1 MTTLRESAQAV
12 LDSVWRH
19 IPTGARY
26 RVIDTMDAG
35 VELEN
40 IAAMRCRQVLWKDF
54 NNSSVWE
61 RQR

>member
-12 LDSVWRH
+12 EACVWLH
-19 IPTGARY
+19 VPTGVRY
-26 RVIDTMDAG
+26 RIVEELEAG

-40 IAAMRCRQVLWKDF
+40 VAAFRCIQVRWEHF
-54 NNSSVWE
+54 RNANVWQ

>member
-12 LDSVWRH
+12 EACVWLH
-19 IPTGARY
+19 VPTGVRY
-26 RVIDTMDAG
+26 RIVLTSDAG